1 MDTFVNALTILSDLG
16 VCIGALAVVVGI
28 GFGIAEL
35 VGFFD
40 RFLAERAIRR
50 AFILSRKTPMA
61 SIVSI
66 VSIRQRRAVFGQREL
81 ERKEQDR

>member
-66 VSIRQRRAVFGQREL
+66 RQRRAVFGQRVL